1 MNLSL
6 RLAASTLA
14 CLLAASAHAA
24 PLDATCQSNCQWN
37 TFDIDS
43 SSATSGGVEWIDIA
57 SGAALNFTFTIA
69 NGFYGKLTVADAG
82 FAGDSFK
89 VYNGT
94 HLIGSTSAPTDSY
107 PTSIGLDFDAALT
120 DSAYSRGT
128 FNLSAGSY
136 SINGKLDRSALDD
149 GGAALNATVG
159 GLKLEVSPV
168 PEPATA
174 ASLLAGLGL
183 LAFGLRRRQS

>member
-24 PLDATCQSNCQWN
+24 PLAADGQWN

-43 SSATSGGVEWIDIA
+43 GSATSGGVEWIDIA

-69 NGFYGKLTVADAG
+69 NGYYGKLTVADAG

-89 VYNGT
+89 VYNGA

-107 PTSIGLDFDAALT
+107 PTSIGLDFDAAL
-120 DSAYSRGT
+120 ANPIYSRGA

-136 SINGKLDRSALDD
+136 SINGKLDRSALL
-149 GGAALNATVG
+149 GGVAYDATVG

>member
-107 PTSIGLDFDAALT
+107 PTSIGLDFDAAL
-120 DSAYSRGT
+120 ANPIYSRGA

-136 SINGKLDRSALDD
+136 SINGKLDRSALL
-149 GGAALNATVG
+149 GGVAYDATVG